1 MEKLAKAG
9 PLILLRERTEEGPV
23 INFIV
28 LSGGRVLQVFSLH
41 QRHLIGRREAIEILS
56 EFVDELRAGEEA

>member
-1 MEKLAKAG
+1 MDKVAKAG
-9 PLILLRERTEEGPV
+9 PIVLLREQTPEGPV

-41 QRHLIGRREAIEILS
+41 QRHLVGHRNAIELLS
-56 EFVDELRAGEEA
+56 EFVEELKGKEEV